1 MFVDVW
7 GCPKTGIL
15 RHMALSVVLDL
26 LGDSRAVVSWIV
38 WGWVGEVWGCLGCGL
53 GWPLGVWDNIL
64 DHIRSLSLFVSLLT
78 LSGDG
83 MRGEL
88 IERTQ

>member
-38 WGWVGEVWGCLGCGL
+38 WGSVGEVWGCLGCA
-53 GWPLGVWDNIL
+53 LGVWDNIL
-64 DHIRSLSLFVSLLT
+64 DHIRFLSH
-78 LSGDG
+78 G